1 MYFSNY
7 NLNFSKI
14 QKMRS
19 QSYQSS
25 PITYENISNRI
36 NRLKIIGNTK
46 SNIKN
51 NPYNFLK
58 S

>member
-1 MYFSNY
+1 
-7 NLNFSKI
+7 
-14 QKMRS
+14 MRS
-19 QSYQSS
+19 QSYESL

-51 NPYNFLK
+51 NPYNLLK